1 MSCPQ
6 TFMRR
11 LLGRS
16 DMWHVGKTSKTEL
29 AKLILAQDL
38 FGLWGDELTPA
49 CTATLIGSQ
58 KWAGDEV
65 APVSLLV
72 YLRDS
77 VPAAQPLMVSRLLLP
92 ALCCLPFTLKPLQV
106 RIMHDMCSMKSLPL
120 PTTKQFLTFMA
131 STSYAYHLCC
141 IPHRSVLRCLV

>member
-1 MSCPQ
+1 MILQ
-6 TFMRR
+6 A
-11 LLGRS
+11 
-16 DMWHVGKTSKTEL
+16 GKTSKTEL

-77 VPAAQPLMVSRLLLP
+77 VPAAQPLMVSVLSLLHVTGLKSVQSNKICKCAAVVNSGQKHAHCIHHQQQTSLYQEIGHCLRLW
-92 ALCCLPFTLKPLQV
+92 
-106 RIMHDMCSMKSLPL
+106 
-120 PTTKQFLTFMA
+120 
-131 STSYAYHLCC
+131 
-141 IPHRSVLRCLV
+141 VLHWFPS

>member
-1 MSCPQ
+1 MLSIPVCV
-6 TFMRR
+6 T
-11 LLGRS
+11 
-16 DMWHVGKTSKTEL
+16 GKTSKTEL

-49 CTATLIGSQ
+49 CTATLIGCQ

-77 VPAAQPLMVSRLLLP
+77 VPAAQPLMVSDLSSPNRAIHPLSCCATCTCLLDRCTLGI
-92 ALCCLPFTLKPLQV
+92 PFYVLSFSDCTEAA
-106 RIMHDMCSMKSLPL
+106 HANAC
-120 PTTKQFLTFMA
+120 
-131 STSYAYHLCC
+131 CC
-141 IPHRSVLRCLV
+141 ITVEQNKRLHQSG

>member
-1 MSCPQ
+1 
-6 TFMRR
+6 
-11 LLGRS
+11 
-16 DMWHVGKTSKTEL
+16 MWHVGKTSKTEL

-38 FGLWGDELTPA
+38 FGLWGNELTPA

-92 ALCCLPFTLKPLQV
+92 ALHTQ
-106 RIMHDMCSMKSLPL
+106 
-120 PTTKQFLTFMA
+120 A
-131 STSYAYHLCC
+131 SASADNA
-141 IPHRSVLRCLV
+141 